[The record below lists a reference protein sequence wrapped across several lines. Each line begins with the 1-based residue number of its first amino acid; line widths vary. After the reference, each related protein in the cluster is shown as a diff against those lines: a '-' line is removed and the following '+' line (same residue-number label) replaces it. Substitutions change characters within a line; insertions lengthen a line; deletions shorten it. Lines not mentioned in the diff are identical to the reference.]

1 MRYVLAITLV
11 QLCSVVS
18 FAQIVLTEQEAIDRA
33 LKTHPAMEAAQQE
46 LKAQEILKDAGIA
59 WEPSQFFHNV
69 TADPDLG
76 LFGTT
81 AVGFQQSFPSV
92 KASRAIKNYYGS
104 MEGKA
109 TAELGV
115 VRQEVVKQVR
125 EIYQHLSY
133 LEGRRVLLQ
142 RLDSVYQRVQ
152 RGANV
157 RYEVGD
163 VSMAEKLAITDR
175 AAGIR
180 LEMTTVEHEIQFDGV
195 VLRQLLG
202 LEQPVQP
209 LTPPLNERSFSLADS
224 ALIDESARAALSRA
238 AVEVAR
244 AEQEVARSQL
254 APTPFAGI
262 TGQYLANG
270 LIYPGW
276 QLGLSVP
283 LFRKS
288 PKGQVQAMEAGIAAA
303 EAGHR
308 QVLLQ
313 QQTAMGHLLHEYEK
327 YKLLLN
333 YYGSDGKKLA
343 SALIKNGELNFSA
356 GEISYSDFALLMEQ
370 ATGIEMGYLEN
381 LLGLNQ
387 TIIALEALLGRL
399 N

>member
-18 FAQIVLTEQEAIDRA
+18 HTQIVLTEAEAIDRV
-33 LKTHPAMEAAQQE
+33 LKTHPAVEVARQE
-46 LKAQEILKDAGIA
+46 VRAQEILKNSGIT
-59 WEPSQFFHNV
+59 WEASQIFHNV

-81 AVGFQQSFPSV
+81 AVGLQQSFPSV
-92 KASRAIKNYYGS
+92 KASRAIRNYHGS
-104 MEGKA
+104 MEGQA
-109 TAELGV
+109 SASLGV

-152 RGANV
+152 RGADV
-157 RYEVGD
+157 RHEAGD
-163 VSMAEKLAITDR
+163 ISMAEKLAITDR
-175 AAGIR
+175 AAGVR
-180 LEMTTVEHEIQFDGV
+180 LEMATVEHEIQFDGV

-202 LEQPVQP
+202 LDQQVQP
-209 LTPPLNERSFSLADS
+209 LAPPLYERSFSLADS
-224 ALIDESARAALSRA
+224 TLIDGSARAALSRA
-238 AVEVAR
+238 RVEVAR
-244 AEQEVARSQL
+244 AGQEVARSQL
-254 APTPFAGI
+254 APTTFAGI

-270 LIYPGW
+270 AIYPGW

-288 PKGQVQAMEAGIAAA
+288 LKGHVQAMEAGVAAA

-308 QVLLQ
+308 QILLQ

-327 YKLLLN
+327 YKLRLD
-333 YYGSDGKKLA
+333 YYDGEGKNLA
-343 SALIKNGELNFSA
+343 SLLIKSGELNFSA

-387 TIIALEALLGRL
+387 TIIALEALVGQ
-399 N
+399 